1 MKPIDYRNATY
12 HDLLQTVAGKREE
25 TLRAWRTHGPC
36 TTEALAE
43 RSGLS
48 ILTLRPRTTE
58 LCQLGFVVLADPD
71 TEATTKGAV
80 YRAATTAET
89 QAHFARLRRDATE
102 LQTELSL

>member
-1 MKPIDYRNATY
+1 MRALDYRNATY
-12 HDLLQTVAGKREE
+12 HDLLQSLSGKREE

-48 ILTLRPRTTE
+48 ILSLRPRTTE
-58 LCQLGFVVLADPD
+58 LCQMGFVVLADPD
-71 TEATTKGAV
+71 AEATTKGAV

-89 QAHFARLRRDATE
+89 QAHFHRLKRALTE
-102 LQTELSL
+102 PQTELAL